1 MKKKYIN
8 PTAQA
13 IQLEINPLLN
23 NDVQSPYK
31 DDEQTVDGNQGG
43 GNGSKGFSISNDEP
57 EYDEE
62 L

>member
-23 NDVQSPYK
+23 DVQSLVPQSG
-31 DDEQTVDGNQGG
+31 QTGG
-43 GNGSKGFSISNDEP
+43 GDKPTTPSKGFIISNDA

>member
-13 IQLEINPLLN
+13 IQLEIDPLLGIG
-23 NDVQSPYK
+23 VQSPNT
-31 DDEQTVDGNQGG
+31 DQEHTEGG
-43 GNGSKGFSISNDEP
+43 DNPTPSKGFSISNDA

>member
-13 IQLEINPLLN
+13 IQLEINPLLQEIN
-23 NDVQSPYK
+23 VKSV
-31 DDEQTVDGNQGG
+31 EQGQGSNVG
-43 GNGSKGFSISNDEP
+43 GDKTTPSKGFSIGNDA

>member
-13 IQLEINPLLN
+13 IQLEINPLLQN
-23 NDVQSPYK
+23 VLSPNTNP
-31 DDEQTVDGNQGG
+31 EQTTP
-43 GNGSKGFSISNDEP
+43 SKEHSISNDGP

>member
-13 IQLEINPLLN
+13 IQLEIDPLLGIG
-23 NDVQSPYK
+23 VQSPNT
-31 DDEQTVDGNQGG
+31 DQEHTEGG
-43 GNGSKGFSISNDEP
+43 DNSKGFSISNDA

>member
-13 IQLEINPLLN
+13 IQLEINPPLC
-23 NDVQSPYK
+23 DVQSYE
-31 DDEQTVDGNQGG
+31 EQPGTNIPSKEHSIGNDG
-43 GNGSKGFSISNDEP
+43 P

-62 L
+62 S

>member
-31 DDEQTVDGNQGG
+31 DDEYNTP
-43 GNGSKGFSISNDEP
+43 SKEHSISNDGP

>member
-13 IQLEINPLLN
+13 IQLEINPLLQEINVKSLN
-23 NDVQSPYK
+23 NDE
-31 DDEQTVDGNQGG
+31 EQTTP
-43 GNGSKGFSISNDEP
+43 SKEHSISNDGP

>member
-13 IQLEINPLLN
+13 IQLEINPLL
-23 NDVQSPYK
+23 
-31 DDEQTVDGNQGG
+31 QTVKSMGESEDTEGG
-43 GNGSKGFSISNDEP
+43 DKTPSKGFSISNDGP

-62 L
+62 S

>member
-13 IQLEINPLLN
+13 IQLEINPLLH
-23 NDVQSPYK
+23 DAQSYHEQP
-31 DDEQTVDGNQGG
+31 EQTGG
-43 GNGSKGFSISNDEP
+43 GDKTTPSKGFIISNDEP

>member
-13 IQLEINPLLN
+13 IQLEINRLLQQIG
-23 NDVQSPYK
+23 VQSPAQ
-31 DDEQTVDGNQGG
+31 ESGQTGG
-43 GNGSKGFSISNDEP
+43 DKTTPSKGFGIGNDA

>member
-13 IQLEINPLLN
+13 IQLEIDPLL
-23 NDVQSPYK
+23 DFGVQSPAHET
-31 DDEQTVDGNQGG
+31 EQPIGDKPGG
-43 GNGSKGFSISNDEP
+43 GNNSKGFSISNDA